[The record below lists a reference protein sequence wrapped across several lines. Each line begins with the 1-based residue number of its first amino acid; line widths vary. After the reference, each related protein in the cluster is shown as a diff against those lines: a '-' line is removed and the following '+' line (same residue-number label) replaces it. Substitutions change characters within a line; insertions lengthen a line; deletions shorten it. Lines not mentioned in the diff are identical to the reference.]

1 MNSKCD
7 IQNMTG
13 HMQPKTI
20 IQTGFEIF
28 LGLFNSSLD
37 KHVPLK
43 KFPRTKKGCNKNL
56 ELKIESERK

>member
-28 LGLFNSSLD
+28 LGLSTVALINMFHYKNSLERR
-37 KHVPLK
+37 KGAIKTLK
-43 KFPRTKKGCNKNL
+43 
-56 ELKIESERK
+56 